1 MQNDQPSFWQKL
13 LSALGLGSSSTAS
26 GTSQAAGA
34 DRGPD
39 PTRFEPGDLIW
50 PKRKGAIVVRSGAQ
64 ASIEQREWEAA
75 RDRLFAQPT
84 RSLQASPVA
93 ERLRSMRYDE
103 FERIYFE
110 GEGQPTT
117 RGIDVGGIK
126 LSVGHVGI
134 IEIDPQG
141 TPFVIEAVPTG
152 SLAILGGGI
161 VQRSP
166 YRDWLARRPDSQLW
180 HGRIDGL
187 DRPTRARIVQEAARQ
202 LGKPYDFFNFDL
214 DDDAS
219 FYCSK
224 LAWMSIWRAA
234 RVAVDDD
241 PDPQRG
247 NRFPPWLSPKQLLNA
262 RRIELLQTPG
272 AF

>member
-1 MQNDQPSFWQKL
+1 MQNSQPSFWQRL
-13 LSALGLGSSSTAS
+13 LSALGLGSGTAS
-26 GTSQAAGA
+26 GA

-39 PTRFEPGDLIW
+39 PGKFEPGDMIW
-50 PKRKGAIVVRSGAQ
+50 PKRKGAIVVRSGTAQ
-64 ASIEQREWEAA
+64 APPIEQREWEAA

-84 RSLQASPVA
+84 RSLQASPFA
-93 ERLRSMRYDE
+93 ERLKSMRYDE

-110 GEGQPTT
+110 GEGQPAT
-117 RGIDVGGIK
+117 RGVDIGGIK

-134 IEIDPQG
+134 IEIDGQG

-161 VQRSP
+161 VQRSS

-180 HGRIDGL
+180 HGRIGGL
-187 DRPTRARIVQEAARQ
+187 DQPTRTRISQEAARH

-224 LAWMSIWRAA
+224 LAWMSVWRAA
-234 RVAVDDD
+234 QVAVDDD
-241 PDPQRG
+241 PDPNRG